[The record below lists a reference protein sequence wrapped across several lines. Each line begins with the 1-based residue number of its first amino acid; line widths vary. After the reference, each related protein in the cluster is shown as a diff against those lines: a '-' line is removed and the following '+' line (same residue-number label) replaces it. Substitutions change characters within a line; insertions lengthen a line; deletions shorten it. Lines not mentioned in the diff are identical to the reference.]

1 MNNNLNKMYSKNDEL
16 YTPRV
21 LVEPMGKEW
30 AKQKTP
36 RLNHMVGLFKG
47 TFKLITVAA
56 KFRD

>member
-1 MNNNLNKMYSKNDEL
+1 
-16 YTPRV
+16 
-21 LVEPMGKEW
+21 MGKEW